1 MGIAADVGVGL
12 EVGEGREVD
21 EGRAREGPR
30 ARAQRTRTM
39 MTTESRGAAEAI
51 SFGGGFL
58 NLDAR
63 RRRDLE
69 RRARPP
75 TPGPGV
81 RPPPLWPGAASAPPG
96 GPRASPA
103 PSGGGSVPPPGLR
116 RGAASCAGVAGREIM
131 RRSRAGWVG
140 GGDGGVDLVGEIS
153 AVGRRGGAMCGSGG
167 MASRGWGST
176 GRTGRTVHQI
186 TVWTPTLRA

>member
-1 MGIAADVGVGL
+1 LVGVSVGIATDVGVGL

-51 SFGGGFL
+51 SFHSGGGFL
-58 NLDAR
+58 NLGRGFLDLDAR

-81 RPPPLWPGAASAPPG
+81 APAAAVARGRVRAAGRPACLARAVGWGPRRTRSRRVVGGAA
-96 GPRASPA
+96 
-103 PSGGGSVPPPGLR
+103 R
-116 RGAASCAGVAGREIM
+116 RH
-131 RRSRAGWVG
+131 
-140 GGDGGVDLVGEIS
+140 
-153 AVGRRGGAMCGSGG
+153 RG
-167 MASRGWGST
+167 
-176 GRTGRTVHQI
+176 
-186 TVWTPTLRA
+186 